1 MTAKRTIGN
10 LTIGGDRGQLL
21 HPVGIHQELSA
32 AANPRP
38 PRSAARRS
46 RRGERSAASAPDI
59 ANRISN
65 TPEVSRRRLPGA
77 RQEADPRPN
86 RRQRDQLDRLGL
98 GRSDPS
104 GINNPGQY
112 QRSQAG
118 LPVRGTP
125 EHRPASRLINVKVEG
140 AIDNSGL
147 QRGQPVGLVPTSPR
161 TSAFFAKSVKLEH
174 APVIPP
180 NVPEQP
186 FPTGPIYHNGQRY
199 LKGLFKV
206 DHSVT
211 LPKKSS
217 TKR

>member
-1 MTAKRTIGN
+1 MLPRGVLN
-10 LTIGGDRGQLL
+10 L
-21 HPVGIHQELSA
+21 
-32 AANPRP
+32 
-38 PRSAARRS
+38 
-46 RRGERSAASAPDI
+46 
-59 ANRISN
+59 
-65 TPEVSRRRLPGA
+65 
-77 RQEADPRPN
+77 
-86 RRQRDQLDRLGL
+86 
-98 GRSDPS
+98 
-104 GINNPGQY
+104 
-112 QRSQAG
+112 
-118 LPVRGTP
+118 
-125 EHRPASRLINVKVEG
+125 KVEG
-140 AIDNSGL
+140 SVNNSGL
-147 QRGQPVGLVPTSPR
+147 QQGSSPLVDPNVAS